1 MSPDPLPATLDG
13 LIAAELDR
21 PVPPGVRALVE
32 EILARHGPGV
42 AAVLFYGSCRRDA
55 DDTGLLDLYV
65 LTDGARAVLPPTV
78 LLHCATMAEGRV
90 ARAKVAVMS
99 RRQFAGRLRPGALDT
114 TVWARFC
121 QPATLAYARDE
132 GVREW
137 ARQAVTE
144 AVTTAALW
152 AARLGPE
159 EAAPAEYWRL
169 LFARTFGAELRAE
182 RGDRPARI
190 HAAAGAWFDAILAPA
205 MARAGLRAEAAA
217 DGRLR
222 PGLPRRAR
230 APWALAWAARRVLG
244 KALNLLRLVKAG
256 FTFEGGADYLAWK
269 IGRHSGEAIE
279 LTEWQRRNP
288 LLAAP
293 AMLWRLYRRGAVR

>member
-1 MSPDPLPATLDG
+1 MSPAPAALDE
-13 LIAAELDR
+13 LVTAELER
-21 PVPPGVRALVE
+21 PVPPGVRALVQ
-32 EILARHGPGV
+32 EILARHAAGSV
-42 AAVLFYGSCRRDA
+42 AAVLFYGSCRRDG

-78 LLHCATMAEGRV
+78 LLRRAATAEGRV
-90 ARAKVAVMS
+90 VRAKVAVMS
-99 RRQFAGRLRPGALDT
+99 RRQFARRLRPGAPDT
-114 TVWARFC
+114 TIWARFC
-121 QPATLAYARDE
+121 QPSTLAYARD
-132 GVREW
+132 GAVRDW
-137 ARQAVTE
+137 ARQAVAQ

-159 EAAPAEYWRL
+159 EATPAGYWRH
-169 LFARTFGAELRAE
+169 LFACTFGAELRAE

-190 HAAAGAWFDAILAPA
+190 HAAAAAYFDAALAPA
-205 MARAGLRAEAAA
+205 MVRAGLDVATAA

-230 APWALAWAARRVLG
+230 ALWRLAWAARRVFG
-244 KALNLLRLVKAG
+244 KALNLMRLVKAG

-293 AMLWRLYRRGAVR
+293 AMLWRLYWRGAVR